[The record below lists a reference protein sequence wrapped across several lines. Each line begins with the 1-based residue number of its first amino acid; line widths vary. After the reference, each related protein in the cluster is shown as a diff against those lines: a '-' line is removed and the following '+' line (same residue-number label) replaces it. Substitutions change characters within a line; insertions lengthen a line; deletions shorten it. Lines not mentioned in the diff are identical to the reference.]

1 MYDTISPTMTTLLLS
16 ALLIL
21 APTTV
26 FAQTAA
32 PASVL
37 QPTSG
42 ANPPVDRFQDFLDR
56 AVLSPGPYVLALGGG
71 VIDEISG
78 MPEEWTG
85 SSGFAKRNL
94 ARVGS
99 GFASDAIGHSVAAVL
114 GHRVAYE
121 PCGCAGGWPRTRH
134 ALGRGF
140 VTRDDDGH
148 SVAHASLFIGKF
160 GAAGLANAWYP
171 PSYTGS
177 DVVREGFVGIGVN
190 AALNIAREFA
200 PELLRLVPFR

>member
-1 MYDTISPTMTTLLLS
+1 MTTLLLS

-42 ANPPVDRFQDFLDR
+42 ANPPTDRFQDFRRLR
-56 AVLSPGPYVLALGGG
+56 RCFRQEPYVLALGAGI
-71 VIDEISG
+71 IDEISG

-99 GFASDAIGHSVAAVL
+99 GFASDAIGHSLAAVL
-114 GHRVAYE
+114 GHGVAYE
-121 PCGCAGGWPRTRH
+121 RCSCAGGWPRTKH

-148 SVAHASLFIGKF
+148 RVAHASLFVARF
-160 GAAGLANAWYP
+160 SAAGLANAWYP
-171 PSYTGS
+171 PSYAGS

>member
-1 MYDTISPTMTTLLLS
+1 MYDTILPTMTTLLLI

-26 FAQTAA
+26 FAQTEA

-42 ANPPVDRFQDFLDR
+42 ANPPTDRFQDFLDR

-71 VIDEISG
+71 IIDEISG

-99 GFASDAIGHSVAAVL
+99 GFASDAIGHRP
-114 GHRVAYE
+114 RVRDARRR
-121 PCGCAGGWPRTRH
+121 RT
-134 ALGRGF
+134 
-140 VTRDDDGH
+140 
-148 SVAHASLFIGKF
+148 
-160 GAAGLANAWYP
+160 
-171 PSYTGS
+171 
-177 DVVREGFVGIGVN
+177 
-190 AALNIAREFA
+190 
-200 PELLRLVPFR
+200 

>member
-1 MYDTISPTMTTLLLS
+1 MTTLVLI

-21 APTTV
+21 APTCV
-26 FAQTAA
+26 FAQTTPA
-32 PASVL
+32 PAIAPQSAA
-37 QPTSG
+37 G
-42 ANPPVDRFQDFLDR
+42 ANPRTGRFQDFLDR
-56 AVLSPGPYVLALGGG
+56 AILSPGPYVLALGGG
-71 VIDEISG
+71 IIDEISS

-99 GFASDAIGHSVAAVL
+99 GLASDAIGHSVAAVL

-121 PCGCAGGWPRTRH
+121 PCSCAGGWPRTRH

-148 SVAHASLFIGKF
+148 SVAHASLFIAKF
-160 GAAGLANAWYP
+160 GAAGVANAWYP

>member
-1 MYDTISPTMTTLLLS
+1 MTTLLLT

-21 APTTV
+21 APTAG

-32 PASVL
+32 AGGPQVPSSAP
-37 QPTSG
+37 PTT
-42 ANPPVDRFQDFLDR
+42 DRFQDFLH
-56 AVLSPGPYVLALGGG
+56 AALLSPEPYVLAFGAA
-71 VIDEISG
+71 VIDELST

-85 SSGFAKRNL
+85 SSGFGKRNL

-114 GHRVAYE
+114 GHRVPYE
-121 PCGCAGGWPRTRH
+121 PCGCTGKWPRTRH

-140 VTRDDDGH
+140 VTRSDDGH
-148 SVAHASLFIGKF
+148 PVANTSLFIAKF

-171 PSYTGS
+171 ESYGGS

-200 PELLRLVPFR
+200 PELMRLIPFR